1 MEIKIIKDRISK
13 DELKLITREQFGNL
27 IKAVVDVEKEIMAIG
42 GYHQEEGLELLMKQE
57 GSKFEDLW
65 GINLYPERAGRDFLE
80 FDSSINLKLSSGSK
94 GVYHPEIQKKIKNI
108 IEKLVSERIYK

>member
-42 GYHQEEGLELLMKQE
+42 GYHHEDERELLIKQE

-65 GINLYPERAGRDFLE
+65 GINLYPEKNSAEFIEYNSLINIRPKAGNRKIDIE
-80 FDSSINLKLSSGSK
+80 I
-94 GVYHPEIQKKIKNI
+94 PEIKEKIKTI
-108 IEKLVSERIYK
+108 INEIINYD